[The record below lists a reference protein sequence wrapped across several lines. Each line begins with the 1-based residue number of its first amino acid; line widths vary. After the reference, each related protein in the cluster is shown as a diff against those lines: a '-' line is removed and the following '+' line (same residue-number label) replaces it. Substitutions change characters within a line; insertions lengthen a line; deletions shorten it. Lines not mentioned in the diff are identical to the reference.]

1 MKRKTRLGAVLA
13 LALIAAAATAPAAEF
28 GLGGGASATAGV
40 RWAPAFFAEVAAG
53 LPDDGHAHFEPIGS
67 VGAIGSRN
75 TDHENLDHTVFLIA
89 GGLRYGRE
97 DGWFVSEQI
106 AAISTRTD
114 ALSSRFEFM
123 TSLGWRDGRW
133 MVMLR
138 HVSDAH
144 ILGGGPNLGETML
157 LAGVR
162 FGANS

>member
-1 MKRKTRLGAVLA
+1 MKRKTRLGAA
-13 LALIAAAATAPAAEF
+13 LALGLAAAAATASAAEF
-28 GLGGGASATAGV
+28 DLVGGASATAGV

-53 LPDDGHAHFEPIGS
+53 SPGDGHAHFEPLGS

-97 DGWFVSEQI
+97 DGLFVSAQI

-114 ALSSRFEFM
+114 ALSGRFEFM

-162 FGANS
+162 I